1 MKDVASCDTDEDS
14 VSECAYILRDYLQEQ
29 NEANLNRLS
38 ESVRKLVER
47 KVTPEAILAVHFQV
61 VRDMMKEL
69 SAVERTRLVVPS
81 FQCLSQVLTDYCL
94 AVTERLKSEKLEY
107 DQIRKHIYL
116 LEKRGRELVSKTE
129 HQGKTL
135 LSGRPSQAISLGWLI
150 RLGE

>member
-14 VSECAYILRDYLQEQ
+14 VPECAYILRDYLQEQ

-38 ESVRKLVER
+38 EFVRKLVER

-94 AVTERLKSEKLEY
+94 AVTKRLKSEKLEY

-116 LEKRGRELVSKTE
+116 LEKRSEKLDPQRKKMQRT
-129 HQGKTL
+129 GK
-135 LSGRPSQAISLGWLI
+135 QN
-150 RLGE
+150 

>member
-1 MKDVASCDTDEDS
+1 MSYVSESSMKEVASCDTDEDS

-38 ESVRKLVER
+38 ESVRKLVAR
-47 KVTPEAILAVHFQV
+47 NITLEAIPAVHFQV

-69 SAVERTRLVVPS
+69 SAVERPRLVVPS

-94 AVTERLKSEKLEY
+94 AVTERLKSKKLEY

-116 LEKRGRELVSKTE
+116 LEKRSEKLDPQREKR
-129 HQGKTL
+129 QRAGK
-135 LSGRPSQAISLGWLI
+135 QN
-150 RLGE
+150 